1 MNLKDRE
8 LLQDFLDLIVAYIQN
23 NPLENDA
30 VVNYYNYQALEK
42 KFDTNINAQGLSEKD
57 LLATVEAYL
66 QYAVRTIHPQ
76 FFGKSYGAYTVPS
89 LIGEILS
96 AVTNTSIAT
105 YVGAPSAT
113 VLENA
118 LIQKMTQLVGFHNGD
133 GIFLTGGTQ
142 ANLVALLCARN
153 KVLPLVKQQG
163 LQQNN
168 LVFFISDQAHYSFIS
183 AANILGIGIDNLV
196 RVPANEQGQMDVLAL
211 EEAIITAI
219 NQGKTPFFVAATS
232 GTTVLGA
239 FDPIDKI
246 AAVTSK
252 YNLWLHV
259 DAAYGGS
266 FILSDRCQSWF
277 DGSELAD
284 SFAWDAHKLMG
295 IPLPC
300 SVILTKNK
308 GVLYEGCTTCD
319 VSKASSYIF
328 HQYDEAAYDLGK
340 KSLQCTRKVDVLKL
354 WLAWKYYGDG
364 GYGERMD
371 RLLQLAEYT
380 EQRIQA
386 LPFLELVFPRMSV
399 NLCFRYRSPSVTNI
413 DDFNRILRN
422 DLIQQGKPFLNYSTF
437 RGQGFLRINI
447 INPDCEEY
455 DIDDALETIVTE
467 AKAQDESQ

>member
-1 MNLKDRE
+1 MNSKDQE
-8 LLQDFLDLIVAYIQN
+8 LLQDFFDLIIAYVQN

-30 VVNYYNYQALEK
+30 VVNYHHYPALEET
-42 KFDTNINAQGLSEKD
+42 FDTHIEAEGLSEKD
-57 LLATVEAYL
+57 LLATVQAYL
-66 QYAVRTIHPQ
+66 QSAVRTIHPQ

-89 LIGEILS
+89 LMGEILA

-105 YVGAPSAT
+105 YVGAPLAT

-118 LIQKMTQLVGFHNGD
+118 LIQKMAQLVGFQNGD

-153 KVLPLVKQQG
+153 QVLPQVKRQG
-163 LQQNN
+163 LQQNH
-168 LVFFISDQAHYSFIS
+168 LVFFVSDQAHYSFIS
-183 AANILGIGIDNLV
+183 AANILGIGMDNLV
-196 RVPANEQGQMDVLAL
+196 RVPANQQGQMDVAAL
-211 EEAIITAI
+211 EQAIVTAL
-219 NQGKTPFFVAATS
+219 NHGKIPFLVAATS

-246 AAVTSK
+246 AGITAK

-266 FILSDRCQSWF
+266 FILSDRGKSWF
-277 DGSELAD
+277 SGCELAD

-300 SVILTKNK
+300 SVILTKNQ

-328 HQYDEAAYDLGK
+328 HDYDEAAYDLGK
-340 KSLQCTRKVDVLKL
+340 KSLQCTRKVDGVKL
-354 WLAWKYYGDG
+354 WLAWKYYGDR
-364 GYGERMD
+364 GYSQRMD
-371 RLLQLAEYT
+371 RLLELAEYT
-380 EQRIQA
+380 EARIQA
-386 LPFLELVFPRMSV
+386 LPNLELVFPRVSV
-399 NLCFRYRSPSVTNI
+399 NLCFRYRSPSITDL
-413 DDFNRILRN
+413 DDFNRRLRN
-422 DLIQQGKPFLNYSTF
+422 HLIQQGKPFLNYSTF

-447 INPDCEEY
+447 TNPDCGES
-455 DIDDALETIVTE
+455 DIDDALETIVAE
-467 AKAQDESQ
+467 AKAQEQSQ